1 MLVMFGNFG
10 SRTTFLCLKGLVM
23 SDYEDKCKYYEN
35 LYKPKSSSSGSSGS
49 GSGKSSTT
57 TKTTSNS
64 PQPCPTPTPSSSSD
78 SNYDEEEEAR
88 RIAEEQRSQVSALKT
103 AVSTSKG
110 LFNGDVSSINSF
122 LGNLEDDSP
131 IVGAFV
137 TLVEGKVSALSED
150 GSYQDLI
157 DRLTTKCNSI

>member
-1 MLVMFGNFG
+1 
-10 SRTTFLCLKGLVM
+10 M

-49 GSGKSSTT
+49 GKSSTT
-57 TKTTSNS
+57 TKKTNNS

-78 SNYDEEEEAR
+78 SSYDEEEEAR

-131 IVGAFV
+131 IVGAFI
-137 TLVEGKVSALSED
+137 TLIEGKVGALSED

-157 DRLTTKCNSI
+157 DRLNTKYNSI

>member
-1 MLVMFGNFG
+1 MG
-10 SRTTFLCLKGLVM
+10 T
-23 SDYEDKCKYYEN
+23 YEDKCKYYEN
-35 LYKPKSSSSGSSGS
+35 LYKPKSSSSGSSS
-49 GSGKSSTT
+49 GGKSSTT

-78 SNYDEEEEAR
+78 SSYDEEEEAR

-157 DRLTTKCNSI
+157 DRLTTKYNSI